1 MAVNKSAIVVG
12 LLVGGALVLTLLFG
26 RLWGTDEPPARPPE
40 LPLARGPA
48 APPPEATT
56 PAARTEVP
64 PIRTPEAHVLR
75 VLVQDREKRPIA
87 GASIEVEGEDRELSF
102 PPTAADGWTRA
113 ARMPNGDVYLTARVD
128 GSSGSVSW
136 RWAPPTATEVTI
148 WMNRDREVEVVITDR
163 SNTPHVGTRV
173 GLFGGKET
181 DWRTTSVTADAGS
194 DGVARFRVDG
204 TSWLAMNQSFRA
216 VAMLGGG
223 RVPGEVT
230 AWAET
235 GPTRLA
241 LVVDTP
247 VTPPGPALKVRFLG
261 QGGIPEAAKG
271 KLAWTRIM
279 PAGAG
284 TFEGYVGEVQVD
296 GLEARVTPLLDRDHI
311 RLRLWEDG
319 RLPAELEVTLADGAR
334 DPEVVLPRGEI
345 APRLEIP
352 VVDAA
357 GKPVTTG
364 AFVVTVLHGG
374 VSYERES
381 KVEPNSEGLLVVA
394 LDEPRAGKVEIAEPR
409 DASRLFWPE
418 PARLAR
424 PYRTSFGKEPP
435 PNPPL
440 AVLEFG
446 KPEPGATVRL
456 ASVTAPDVA
465 PRLHGVVLADDGKP
479 AAGVRIWLT
488 TVTVPEPAAFADFA
502 TQTDAEGRF
511 AVRATELPEEV
522 FVGGRRPFGFCAPVR
537 VRPSAEPVT
546 LRLQPTGTIAMDLR
560 APPRPTLPDELAR
573 QLRVRMDLRIDE
585 DALADGNWMFYRQR
599 RPVFESGYRDRWG
612 VWAWLPDQGD
622 CVLRDLV
629 PGEYRVIGNVGNNRV
644 TDVPGVRV
652 VAGETARPAAL
663 QGVVVGAGVEA
674 NCVRV
679 RDREG
684 RPLAKVRVHL
694 MLAEWRPFLQHAEWR
709 DTDANGEAWFVVP
722 RGAVGE
728 IELTAQ
734 GLAPVQLRD
743 AALPAE
749 VTMGAGTSLE
759 FAISGLEAIR
769 ADARALVVGC
779 MAFDGA
785 PPESPLQVVAK
796 MQMFRHPQANL
807 DGTGRATIDNLPPG
821 HYRLW
826 LGAVPPLRSARGHTF
841 VLLGDRVI
849 QARDPARVVVEHTVT
864 AEQAATLLGR

>member
-1 MAVNKSAIVVG
+1 VSKVPIVVG
-12 LLVGGALVLTLLFG
+12 LLVGVALVLTLVFG
-26 RLWGTDEPPARPPE
+26 RFRGADEPPARPPE
-40 LPLARGPA
+40 LPLVSAPA
-48 APPPEATT
+48 APPPVAAT
-56 PAARTEVP
+56 PAARIEVP
-64 PIRTPEAHVLR
+64 PIPTPDAHVLR

-87 GASIEVEGEDRELSF
+87 GAAIEVTGDDRALSF
-102 PPTAADGWTRA
+102 PLTAADGWTSA
-113 ARMPNGDVYLTARVD
+113 ARMPSGDVHLLARADGASGTAQ
-128 GSSGSVSW
+128 W
-136 RWAPPTATEVTI
+136 RWTSHAPTEVTI
-148 WMNRDREVEVVITDR
+148 WLNRDRDVEVAITDR
-163 SNTPHVGTRV
+163 ANQPHIGTRI

-181 DWRTTSVTADAGS
+181 DWRTTAVTAEAGN
-194 DGVARFRVDG
+194 DGVARFHVEGR
-204 TSWLAMNQSFRA
+204 SWLAANATVRA
-216 VAMLGGG
+216 VAMLGSA
-223 RVPGEVT
+223 RVTTEAI

-235 GPTRLA
+235 GPTRFA
-241 LVVDTP
+241 LVVDAP
-247 VTPPGPALKVRFLG
+247 ATPPGPVLRVRFTD
-261 QGGIPEAAKG
+261 QGGVAAAAKG
-271 KLAWTRIM
+271 KLTWSRIM
-279 PAGAG
+279 SAGTG
-284 TFEGYVGEVQVD
+284 TFEGHVGEVPVD
-296 GLEARVTPLLDRDHI
+296 GLEARVAPLRDGDHL
-311 RLRLWEDG
+311 RLLLWEDG
-319 RLPAELEVTLADGAR
+319 RLAARLEVTLPTGVR
-334 DPEVVLPRGEI
+334 DPEVVLPRGQV
-345 APRLEIP
+345 APRLAIP

-364 AFVVTVLHGG
+364 AFVVTVLLSGG
-374 VSYERES
+374 GYESES
-381 KVEPNSEGLLVVA
+381 EVQPNGEGLLVVA
-394 LDEPRAGKVEIAEPR
+394 LGEPRGGKVEIAEPR
-409 DASRLFWPE
+409 DASRLFWP
-418 PARLAR
+418 PPIRLER
-424 PYRTSFGKEPP
+424 PYRTSIGKESP

-446 KPEPGATVRL
+446 KPEPGATIRL
-456 ASVTAPDVA
+456 APVTVPDVA
-465 PRLHGVVLADDGKP
+465 PRLHGVVLTADGKP

-488 TVTVPEPAAFADFA
+488 TVNVPEPAAFADFA
-502 TQTDAEGRF
+502 TQTDTEGRF
-511 AVRATELPEEV
+511 AIRATELPEEV
-522 FVGGRRPFGFCAPVR
+522 FLGGRRPFGFCAPVR

-560 APPRPTLPDELAR
+560 EPARPAMPEELAR
-573 QLRVRMDLRIDE
+573 QLRARMDLRIDE
-585 DALADGNWMFYRQR
+585 DALADGNWMFFRQR
-599 RPVFESGYRDRWG
+599 RPVFESGYRDRWS
-612 VWAWLPDQGD
+612 VWAWVPDQGD

-644 TDVPGVRV
+644 LDVPGVRV

-674 NCVRV
+674 NRVRV
-679 RDREG
+679 RDAEG
-684 RPLAKVRVHL
+684 RPLAKVRVRL

-709 DTDANGEAWFVVP
+709 DTDASGEAWFVVP

-769 ADARALVVGC
+769 ADARAVVVGC

-785 PPESPLQVVAK
+785 PPESPVQEVAK

-807 DGTGRATIDNLPPG
+807 DGTGRATIQSLPPG
-821 HYRLW
+821 NYRLW
-826 LGAVPPLRSARGHTF
+826 LGVVPPLRSARGHTF